1 MLEFGIA
8 PAALTGYLL
17 ALVRATA
24 WVFVM
29 PPFASRGVP
38 RQVKVGFAA
47 APSLALGP
55 QLADHGV
62 PLEAGPLL
70 AAAILQV
77 LAGLALGFLGV
88 VVFAAFQ
95 AAGELIDTFSGFSIA
110 ATLDPI
116 SGVQANVFGRF
127 YQLLAVTLLFTID
140 GHLLVVRGFLTS
152 FEAAP
157 LTGFGLESLAA
168 VLVDNVGM
176 FFLAAIEIAGP
187 LLGALFLAEV
197 CLGLLTRAAPQM
209 NVFILGLPLKIM
221 LTLTLAGIA
230 IPLLP
235 GALSSLIRPMV
246 SQSIKL
252 LGG

>member
-1 MLEFGIA
+1 MLDFGIE
-8 PAALTGYLL
+8 PAALSGYLL

-29 PPFASRGVP
+29 PPFSQRSVP
-38 RQVKVGFAA
+38 RQVKTGFAA
-47 APSLALGP
+47 ALALVLGP
-55 QLADHGV
+55 RLAEHAV

-70 AAAILQV
+70 EAAILQA

-88 VVFAAFQ
+88 VIFAVFQ
-95 AAGELIDTFSGFSIA
+95 AAGEFIDTFSGFSISA
-110 ATLDPI
+110 AFDPS

-127 YQLLAVTLLFTID
+127 YQLLAVTLLFAID
-140 GHLLVVRGFLTS
+140 GHLLVVQGFLTS

-157 LTGFGLESLAA
+157 LTSVSLESLAG

-187 LLGALFLAEV
+187 LLAALFLTEV

-209 NVFILGLPLKIM
+209 NVFILGLPLKIIM
-221 LTLTLAGIA
+221 TLSLAGMA

-235 GALSSLIRPMV
+235 DALSTLLRPMV
-246 SQSIKL
+246 AQSVRIM
-252 LGG
+252 GG

>member
-1 MLEFGIA
+1 MLEFGLA
-8 PAALTGYLL
+8 PAALSGYLL

-29 PPFASRGVP
+29 PPFAGRSMP
-38 RQVKVGFAA
+38 QQVKVGLAA
-47 APSLALGP
+47 ALAMALGP
-55 QLADHGV
+55 QLADHAV

-70 AAAILQV
+70 AAALLQA

-88 VVFAAFQ
+88 VIFATFQ
-95 AAGELIDTFSGFSIA
+95 AAGEFIDTFSGFSIA
-110 ATLDPI
+110 ATLDPM

-127 YQLLAVTLLFTID
+127 YQLLAVTLLFAID

-152 FEAAP
+152 YEAAP
-157 LTGFGLESLAA
+157 LTGVSLESLAS

-176 FFLAAIEIAGP
+176 FFLASIEIAGP
-187 LLGALFLAEV
+187 LLAALFLAEV

-209 NVFILGLPLKIM
+209 NVFVLGMPLKII
-221 LTLTLAGIA
+221 LTLSLAGIA